1 MIKASFTHFKVEHGG
16 RRKEG
21 GGMKVRTHD
30 GVEVYI
36 SDFTAEYIIL
46 FVLYVSQIS
55 IGVYQTW
62 CVCVCVCY
70 YSFFPQP
77 VCVCMT
83 CAFVCARDLPSGVCV
98 VAVFGLCVRVCPCLV
113 CVR

>member
-1 MIKASFTHFKVEHGG
+1 
-16 RRKEG
+16 
-21 GGMKVRTHD
+21 MKVRTHD

-62 CVCVCVCY
+62 CVCVCVLLQL
-70 YSFFPQP
+70 FPSARLC
-77 VCVCMT
+77 VYDLCICVC
-83 CAFVCARDLPSGVCV
+83 S
-98 VAVFGLCVRVCPCLV
+98 
-113 CVR
+113 

>member
-62 CVCVCVCY
+62 CVCVLLQLFPSARLCVYDLCICVC
-70 YSFFPQP
+70 S
-77 VCVCMT
+77 
-83 CAFVCARDLPSGVCV
+83 
-98 VAVFGLCVRVCPCLV
+98 
-113 CVR
+113 